1 LSDKQE
7 SEKKIEDLSALV
19 SQLNESIEAS
29 KQQASEAKESKEIE
43 AQKKALEWQDI
54 VEGKILLIQQQQNQ
68 LRDNS
73 SEISSLKTE
82 LELVNQALENEKT
95 DSKF

>member
-43 AQKKALEWQDI
+43 AQKKAQEWQDI

>member
-1 LSDKQE
+1 MSNKQE
-7 SEKKIEDLSALV
+7 CEKKIENLSALV
-19 SQLNESIEAS
+19 SQLNESNEAS
-29 KQQASEAKESKEIE
+29 KQQASEEKESKEIE
-43 AQKKALEWQDI
+43 ALKKAQEWQDI

-73 SEISSLKTE
+73 SEISSLKKE

>member
-1 LSDKQE
+1 MSDKQE

-43 AQKKALEWQDI
+43 AQKKAQEWQDI